1 MSISAGVN
9 RFLAQKVQSGVAV
22 GQAAGEVSQGILST
36 MLIEKEFINSNDKSV
51 LKDYNGVLAGVNAL
65 IERIMELSADA
76 GVRARIE
83 EIKKLRQEHETT
95 FQEATRNI
103 EASEQTKS
111 ALNQTIRQL
120 QSMLEEAIAIIDKRE
135 TQINLVGEDL
145 DGTTA
150 NIRREIKSFLS
161 FWYVKQLHI
170 QDLLL
175 FARLDDYQK
184 QEAELTGRLQL
195 ATKNIGTLIS
205 VSKDKDVMG
214 RWQEALK
221 LAPEIDRLQSTLVQ
235 LWQRNRD
242 LTGNLRDNAGKI
254 QTAARAITDMTSHQM
269 QESSSTAGSAGVSVV
284 LIGLALLG
292 ILGLFIHRGVTR
304 SLKRAIE
311 ALSQNAERVGAACG
325 QVASA
330 SQQLAEGASEQAAAI
345 EETSSSLEEMASMTR
360 QNAASANQANDLM
373 NKTRLVID
381 RANGSMTNLTASMQ
395 EISKASEETSKII
408 KTIDEIAFQTN
419 LLALNAAVEAAR
431 AGEAGAGFAVVADE
445 VRNLA
450 MRAAEAAK
458 NTASLIEGTVKKI
471 NEGSEVVQKT
481 NAEFSEVQTSSAKMG
496 ELVGEISAASGE
508 QAQGITQISKAVT
521 EMENVVQRNS
531 ANAEESASASEEMNA
546 QAEQMKQSVA
556 ELETLIGGSNGHS
569 TIGGATALRKKVAL
583 QKAAKEPKVIPAY
596 EKKANGLHRTGN
608 GKASVPL
615 SIRDCVV
622 TGFQTAHCSL
632 STFREHRPAISGIFQ
647 TRLPVSTGPVLFYEP
662 IVTVSHGAGSHSQQS
677 YIPPNL
683 SIKLLGLRL

>member
-1 MSISAGVN
+1 MRQSMVRFSNIGGKILLLVILGVSGMSISAGVN

-22 GQAAGEVSQGILST
+22 GQAAGEVSQGILS
-36 MLIEKEFINSNDKSV
+36 MMVIEKEFINSSDKSV
-51 LKDYNGVLAGVNAL
+51 LKDYNGVLAGVKVS
-65 IERIMELSADA
+65 IERILELSADA
-76 GVRARIE
+76 GIRVQIE
-83 EIKKLRQEHETT
+83 EIKKLRQEHEAM
-95 FQEATRNI
+95 FQEVARNI

-111 ALNQTIRQL
+111 TLSQTIRQL
-120 QSMLEEAIAIIDKRE
+120 QSILQDAIGIIDKRE
-135 TQINLVGEDL
+135 TQVNMVGDDL
-145 DGTTA
+145 DLTTS

-161 FWYVKQLHI
+161 FWYVKQLNI

-184 QEAELTGRLQL
+184 REAELTGRLQL
-195 ATKNIGTLIS
+195 AAKNTGTLIS
-205 VSKDKDVMG
+205 VSKNKDVLG

-221 LAPEIDRLQSTLVQ
+221 SAPEIDRLQSTLVQ
-235 LWQRNRD
+235 FWQRDRD

-254 QTAARAITDMTSHQM
+254 QTAARAITDMTGHQI
-269 QESSSTAGSAGVSVV
+269 QESYSTAGSVGVSVV

-311 ALSQNAERVGAACG
+311 ALSRNAERVSEASG
-325 QVASA
+325 QVSSA
-330 SQQLAEGASEQAAAI
+330 SQQLAEGSSEQAAAI

-360 QNAASANQANDLM
+360 QNAANADQANDLM
-373 NKTRLVID
+373 SKTRQVID

-395 EISKASEETSKII
+395 EISKASEKISKII

-458 NTASLIEGTVKKI
+458 NTASLIEGTVKIIK
-471 NEGSEVVQKT
+471 EGSEVVQKT
-481 NAEFSEVQTSSAKMG
+481 NAEFSEVQTSSTKMG
-496 ELVGEISAASGE
+496 GLVGEISAASGE

-531 ANAEESASASEEMNA
+531 SNAEESASASEEMNA

-556 ELETLIGGSNGHS
+556 ELETLIGGASGHS
-569 TIGGATALRKKVAL
+569 TIGGATALRKKAAL
-583 QKAAKEPKVIPAY
+583 QKAAKEPKMIPAY
-596 EKKANGLHRTGN
+596 ENKANGLHRAGN

-615 SIRDCVV
+615 SKSNSGPEQVIPFDDSEVS
-622 TGFQTAHCSL
+622 GF
-632 STFREHRPAISGIFQ
+632 
-647 TRLPVSTGPVLFYEP
+647 
-662 IVTVSHGAGSHSQQS
+662 
-677 YIPPNL
+677 
-683 SIKLLGLRL
+683 

>member
-1 MSISAGVN
+1 MRQSMVRFSNIGGKILLLVILGVFGMSISAGVS

-22 GQAAGEVSQGILST
+22 GQAAGEVSQGILSM
-36 MLIEKEFINSNDKSV
+36 MLIEKEFINSNDKGG
-51 LKDYNGVLAGVNAL
+51 LKDYNGVLAGVKAS
-65 IERIMELSADA
+65 IERILELGADA
-76 GVRARIE
+76 GIRARIE
-83 EIKKLRQEHETT
+83 EIKKLRQEHETM
-95 FQEATRNI
+95 FQEVARNI

-111 ALNQTIRQL
+111 TLSQTIRQL
-120 QSMLEEAIAIIDKRE
+120 QSILEDAIGIIDKRE
-135 TQINLVGEDL
+135 TQVNMLGDDL
-145 DGTTA
+145 DLTTS

-161 FWYVKQLHI
+161 FWYVKQLNI

-175 FARLDDYQK
+175 FARLDDYRK
-184 QEAELTGRLQL
+184 REAELAGRLQM
-195 ATKNIGTLIS
+195 AARNTGTLIS
-205 VSKDKDVMG
+205 VAKDKDVLG

-221 LAPEIDRLQSTLVQ
+221 LVPEIERLQSTLVEF
-235 LWQRNRD
+235 WQRNRD

-254 QTAARAITDMTSHQM
+254 ETAAHAITDMTGHQV
-269 QESSSTAGSAGVSVV
+269 QESYSTAGSVGFSVV

-311 ALSQNAERVGAACG
+311 ALSQNAQRVAAASG
-325 QVASA
+325 QVSSA
-330 SQQLAEGASEQAAAI
+330 GQQLAEGSSEQAASI

-360 QNAASANQANDLM
+360 QNAVNADQANDLM
-373 NKTRLVID
+373 NKTRQIID

-395 EISKASEETSKII
+395 EISKASEEISRII

-471 NEGSEVVQKT
+471 KEGSEVVQKT

-496 ELVGEISAASGE
+496 GLVGEISAASGE

-531 ANAEESASASEEMNA
+531 ATAEESASASEEMNA

-556 ELETLIGGSNGHS
+556 QLETLIGGANSHS
-569 TIGGATALRKKVAL
+569 TIGGATALRKKFAL
-583 QKAAKEPKVIPAY
+583 KKAAKEPKMIPAY
-596 EKKANGLHRTGN
+596 AKKTDGLHGAGN

-615 SIRDCVV
+615 SK
-622 TGFQTAHCSL
+622 SN
-632 STFREHRPAISGIFQ
+632 SGPEQVIPFDDGE
-647 TRLPVSTGPVLFYEP
+647 VSDF
-662 IVTVSHGAGSHSQQS
+662 
-677 YIPPNL
+677 
-683 SIKLLGLRL
+683 